1 MALENLRL
9 LEERINGFL
18 ARHEQVCG
26 EKNALLVRLKE
37 QEQAYVALMEQ
48 IKQYEKERNE
58 VREKL
63 EEILNKIASLYD
75 LNESEG

>member
-9 LEERINGFL
+9 LEERITGFL
-18 ARHEQVCG
+18 ARHEQVCD
-26 EKNALLVRLKE
+26 EKNALLIRLKE
-37 QEQAYVALMEQ
+37 QEQAYTALMEQ

-58 VREKL
+58 VREKV
-63 EEILNKIASLYD
+63 EKILDKIAGLYD